1 MQVNNFANI
10 AYNGIQK
17 NFERL
22 NENTQTIV
30 TPQQSFDNTANALI
44 DNRMAQKDIEALVKV
59 IKTED
64 GLIGQLFDTW
74 V

>member
-1 MQVNNFANI
+1 MQISNFANI

-30 TPQQSFDNTANALI
+30 APQQSFDNTANALI
-44 DNRMAQKDIEALVKV
+44 DNRMAQNDIEALVKV

>member
-1 MQVNNFANI
+1 MQINNFANI

-22 NENTQTIV
+22 DENTQTIV

-44 DNRMAQKDIEALVKV
+44 DNRMAQNDIEALVKV

-74 V
+74 A